1 MKQFLQQN
9 NLVEISSNEG
19 FILDIRYATA
29 NNVCGEKLYD
39 FAMCFLHQEA
49 YEKLKKAQQ
58 IAGEM
63 GYKIKIFDTFRP
75 IAVQQKMFDYFSEPK
90 FAGFISN
97 PQPGSIPHCRGVA
110 VDISLCHENGED
122 LDMNSYFDDFSS
134 NASHFCQNISL
145 QAKQNRLILLGIMT
159 LAGFDFYRQEWW
171 HYQLFNARSYQVIE
185 NFF

>member
-19 FILDIRYATA
+19 FILDIRYATT

-63 GYKIKIFDTFRP
+63 GYKIKIFDAFRHHRLP
-75 IAVQQKMFDYFSEPK
+75 IERKAE
-90 FAGFISN
+90 A
-97 PQPGSIPHCRGVA
+97 
-110 VDISLCHENGED
+110 
-122 LDMNSYFDDFSS
+122 
-134 NASHFCQNISL
+134 
-145 QAKQNRLILLGIMT
+145 
-159 LAGFDFYRQEWW
+159 
-171 HYQLFNARSYQVIE
+171 
-185 NFF
+185 